1 MAISRRWNTAD
12 GNRSPAAGE
21 QNPRLGPTSEEDR
34 MSVHR
39 ASGAARPERRTS
51 IARSAVCRPLS
62 VAALALAT
70 SIATHADTGSY
81 TAMLQNNAMR
91 QANLTQQMI
100 NLGGRPIGAGGAAA
114 PAGPAPCLPPVDLQ
128 RGVDGHVPP
137 ELQGDPR
144 YQAYL
149 RCRQAHP
156 ERDVRTMPQAPAA
169 AGAHLP
175 ITATD
180 FVPPR
185 PGHPLVDEAIA
196 GLAALTPEQRMQL
209 RNGAEELFRRVATQY
224 RGNNLAVSVTV
235 AYAAA
240 ALTLNGTEMN
250 AQQARELVLAV
261 NDQLARHPRFA
272 TMTALQKQNESDRLI
287 YQTFVIAVLRELGTR
302 DPQARQQATDLA
314 RAMMKQF
321 NGA

>member
-1 MAISRRWNTAD
+1 MVIHRT
-12 GNRSPAAGE
+12 
-21 QNPRLGPTSEEDR
+21 
-34 MSVHR
+34 R
-39 ASGAARPERRTS
+39 ASTIFRWL
-51 IARSAVCRPLS
+51 AVGP
-62 VAALALAT
+62 LALAT
-70 SIATHADTGSY
+70 SIAARADNSY
-81 TAMLQNNAMR
+81 ATMLQNNAMR

-100 NLGGRPIGAGGAAA
+100 NLGGRPTGSGGAA
-114 PAGPAPCLPPVDLQ
+114 AGPAPCLPPFDLQ

-156 ERDVRTMPQAPAA
+156 ERDVATMPQAPAA
-169 AGAHLP
+169 SPVAHLP

-185 PGHPLVDEAIA
+185 PGHPFVDQAIA
-196 GLAALTPEQRMQL
+196 AMTALTPEQRAQL
-209 RNGAEELFRRVATQY
+209 RNGAEEVFRRVATQY

-240 ALTLNGTEMN
+240 QLTLTGTDMN
-250 AQQARELVLAV
+250 AQQAREFVFGV

-272 TMTALQKQNESDRLI
+272 TMTALEKQNESDRLI
-287 YQTFVIAVLRELGTR
+287 FQTFAIAVLRDLGTR
-302 DPQARQQATDLA
+302 DPQARQQATELA
-314 RAMMKQF
+314 RAVMKQL

>member
-1 MAISRRWNTAD
+1 MDIHRPD
-12 GNRSPAAGE
+12 GS
-21 QNPRLGPTSEEDR
+21 
-34 MSVHR
+34 
-39 ASGAARPERRTS
+39 S
-51 IARSAVCRPLS
+51 IARLLS
-62 VAALALAT
+62 LAALALAT
-70 SIATHADTGSY
+70 PIAALADTSSY
-81 TAMLQNNAMR
+81 TTMLQNNAMR

-100 NLGGRPIGAGGAAA
+100 NLGGAPLGSGGGGT
-114 PAGPAPCLPPVDLQ
+114 GPAPCLPPFDLQ

-156 ERDVRTMPQAPAA
+156 ERDVRTMPQATAA
-169 AGAHLP
+169 APVAHLP

-185 PGHPLVDEAIA
+185 PGHPFVDQAIA
-196 GLAALTPEQRMQL
+196 GMTALTLEQRIQL
-209 RNGAEELFRRVATQY
+209 RNGAEEVFRRVATQY

-240 ALTLNGTEMN
+240 QLTLTGTDMN
-250 AQQARELVLAV
+250 AQQAREFVFGV

-272 TMTALQKQNESDRLI
+272 TMTALEKQNESDRLI
-287 YQTFVIAVLRELGTR
+287 FQTFVIAVLRDLGTR
-302 DPQARQQATDLA
+302 DPQARQQANELA
-314 RAMMKQF
+314 RAVMKQF